1 MKFFLLS
8 DLTKFVLSM
17 AMHECYPG
25 WNYVGTKGDH
35 GPLFPKLLIYI
46 YIFIV
51 KIKNFNSLASQNIL
65 YSPPKK
71 KKNFME
77 LKKSTK
83 IIVSH
88 KNNEIINRLYKL

>member
-1 MKFFLLS
+1 
-8 DLTKFVLSM
+8 
-17 AMHECYPG
+17 MHECYPG

-46 YIFIV
+46 YIYIYIFFLLLKLKILIV
-51 KIKNFNSLASQNIL
+51 WPPKII
-65 YSPPKK
+65 YYMPPLKK

>member
-46 YIFIV
+46 YIYIY
-51 KIKNFNSLASQNIL
+51 I
-65 YSPPKK
+65 YC
-71 KKNFME
+71 
-77 LKKSTK
+77 
-83 IIVSH
+83 
-88 KNNEIINRLYKL
+88 

>member
-1 MKFFLLS
+1 
-8 DLTKFVLSM
+8 
-17 AMHECYPG
+17 MHECYPG

-65 YSPPKK
+65 YAPLKK
-71 KKNFME
+71 KKFYG
-77 LKKSTK
+77 T
-83 IIVSH
+83 
-88 KNNEIINRLYKL
+88 

>member
-46 YIFIV
+46 YIYIFIV
-51 KIKNFNSLASQNIL
+51 KIKNFNSLASQNNIL
-65 YSPPKK
+65 YAPPKK
-71 KKNFME
+71 KKKFYG
-77 LKKSTK
+77 T
-83 IIVSH
+83 
-88 KNNEIINRLYKL
+88 

>member
-46 YIFIV
+46 YIYIYIYIFFFFIV

-65 YSPPKK
+65 YAPLKK
-71 KKNFME
+71 KKFYG
-77 LKKSTK
+77 T
-83 IIVSH
+83 
-88 KNNEIINRLYKL
+88 

>member
-46 YIFIV
+46 YIYLLLKLKILIV
-51 KIKNFNSLASQNIL
+51 WPPKIYYIAPL
-65 YSPPKK
+65 KK
-71 KKNFME
+71 KKILWN
-77 LKKSTK
+77 LIK
-83 IIVSH
+83 VQ
-88 KNNEIINRLYKL
+88 KL

>member
-17 AMHECYPG
+17 AMHKCYPG

-46 YIFIV
+46 YIYIFIV

-65 YSPPKK
+65 YAPPKK
-71 KKNFME
+71 KKKIYGT
-77 LKKSTK
+77 LKKY
-83 IIVSH
+83 
-88 KNNEIINRLYKL
+88 KNYSIS